1 MIPYFDFL
9 GDELAKIAEE
19 HFVLSKEAGYNEVS
33 FTSDILRKL
42 VDEFGDEAV
51 RAYERRD
58 NAYRIK
64 INTPVSIHNRYA
76 FHGKEHQELQRKLNY
91 LQSGGSSD
99 MYGGV

>member
-9 GDELAKIAEE
+9 GDELVPIAQE
-19 HFVLSKEAGYNEVS
+19 HYLLSRGAGYNSVS
-33 FTSDILRKL
+33 FTPDMLRKL
-42 VDEFGDEAV
+42 ADKFGDEAV